1 MEQKTI
7 TIDRTLIKEEIS
19 IVCLYAAMNKLDDTV
34 FKLWTYILIQEEAQF
49 ALSIT
54 DFCKISGESQ
64 STVERAVVELIEK
77 GYLRLINKEKN
88 TYIFELY
95 PSNT

>member
-7 TIDRTLIKEEIS
+7 TIDCTSIKEEIS
-19 IVCLYAAMNKLDDTV
+19 TVCFYGAMNKLDDIV
-34 FKLWTYILIQEEAQF
+34 FKLWIYILAQAETQF
-49 ALSIT
+49 ILSIT

-64 STVERAVVELIEK
+64 STVEKAVVELIEK
-77 GYLRLINKEKN
+77 GYLRLIDEEKN
-88 TYIFELY
+88 TYIFKPY

>member
-7 TIDRTLIKEEIS
+7 IIDSASIKEEIPTA
-19 IVCLYAAMNKLDDTV
+19 CFYAAINKLDDTV
-34 FKLWTYILIQEEAQF
+34 FKLWTYIVFQEETQF

-54 DFCKISGESQ
+54 DFCKLSGESQ

-77 GYLRLINKEKN
+77 GYLRLIDEEKN
-88 TYIFELY
+88 TYIFEPY